1 MSTKE
6 KKVFSIKNF
15 RGLDKENKLLKVA
28 DFRASDGEN
37 FVIDSETLKT
47 RPAIT
52 HKDTLPFDIEVAD
65 KFVTS
70 YKFREVE
77 IFITKFHIY
86 IYDGNSVINE
96 KHSNVLAQGI
106 SSFNFEGQEP
116 LFREEKDCLF
126 IFNVGYIYVFS
137 VLRDLQGKIYKYVL
151 YPLSAKPSNPFGVT
165 DYYYKK
171 FEDLPLPYQP
181 TIFIGDNRYEDMN
194 LLSKVTK
201 YKLFA
206 SNRDAKDG
214 KTTYMLPTVYEEA
227 KHGYYGFAISFYQNK
242 FAEHGIY
249 PIFLGKEG
257 EDVDDIAGTYGS
269 TLNAT
274 SIEVEDIFF
283 PKEDFIYTVAP
294 EDIAT
299 LANPTKVSD
308 IVGVTK
314 EWFFK
319 AKVREDNKQV
329 FTYILDYI
337 NYDQSLAVPL
347 IDGNNKTLKF
357 SLPIKYNAVY
367 KDNSKDNTVVARKVE
382 EMNVDIYVQLKLY
395 AVDQTLFTNQT
406 VYPSQKVTE
415 YNLVDPYPDYPT
427 VAGTFTEIDLS
438 PNPIF
443 SPNFTNATFENM
455 VNTYLRLHQE
465 DYENEQ
471 ALKIKARLYDGSSE
485 VQEQQ
490 VTVKSQ
496 KSWIYHEISN
506 MINDTISVSNLVKEY
521 NTNNDFPSYP
531 YVTGTFTEIDL
542 YEEPQQVVNFSQAYF
557 QSLCEAYI
565 LAHESE
571 FTDGQKVKLRAQFK
585 DYYDKV
591 TEESIT
597 PEDYTLWTYATFP
610 EMASNT
616 EYLSSKTNV
625 LPNNPDYPSYPTE
638 GSTGYTVID
647 LPDNPKLQ
655 TGYTV
660 SHFIADCQAYINAN
674 PAKFTEG
681 QLVKFLGRYYEA
693 STTVTDEV
701 VNAETS
707 GNWVFR
713 ELNDLLDTT
722 DYFGSQYNK
731 VDPSTTFPAYP
742 PVSTSGRT
750 VIDLGSTEMFKTFSS
765 DDVIEEVDDYFDN
778 NFGSFNDNQL
788 LYFKKRLYQRFSWS
802 TTDQANINPYYQD
815 EWLIS
820 EEDTN
825 ITYGDINSIVDYPAY
840 SVPQGEE
847 QVYVGL
853 VSQSGQSFDYGST
866 TLHNKIKNAILS
878 DIPSYYG
885 LSGNG
890 VAYVKLQTYWDDGRG
905 TFYDK
910 GVAFIVPFS
919 WTKGVDEGYVE
930 TRRSYVVTAEVQKGV
945 HDKLVTLNTPATFP
959 TPPSIA
965 NPNGYPVIDLGIPH
979 RFVGTSVD
987 FTSQATLQTIKDAI
1001 ESGISDELSQLTAD
1015 SGYVYAITRVQL
1027 DHTSGSAYD
1036 KGWTFAVL
1044 VYYAKQAT
1052 VAFESRQSMISL
1064 VEIQRNIY
1072 DKEDITLNM
1081 PATFPAYPTF
1091 SNPNGY
1097 QVLDYGI
1104 IHTDTVENVDF
1115 SNATL
1120 LSNLENA
1127 ISTNIANITAHSGYI
1142 FAKFKVQTSYNGGA
1156 NVKGYSVVARA
1167 QFVKSGLMPYENRQS
1182 MIMTL
1187 DIDRVIHTPEITIG
1201 VPSSYPAYPTFDNP
1215 NALQVLDLG
1224 IVFNGTNQFIDFN
1237 SIDLSNGIESEI
1249 LEKIDTLD
1257 GNSGN
1262 AFAKIKVQNSYN
1274 NGSTTVNTGASL
1286 VVGFYFQK
1294 NVSTPYQD
1302 RQSFVMTTVVD
1313 KTQQMAEE
1321 GVYQFTFDEKE
1332 KAFVVKVR
1340 DYFFDYNDEPSIEVK
1355 ITFQNNPDY
1364 KMISDCKFGAT
1375 FGSENRLFLAGNPNY
1390 PNIDRYNVS
1399 NDLLGDNIK
1408 NQSYELTYFPS
1419 KNYRVLGG
1427 RGAIN
1432 GYVVA
1437 TDSHLYVTKE
1447 NYPNDEKLFIRE
1459 RILDENGVVGYHEY
1473 KTSVKKSPLNN
1484 KCIVRFY
1491 NDILILSEDGLHGI
1505 EISSNVLTDE
1515 RLIKPRDG
1523 FIKRD
1528 LVNAIKNYD
1537 HSKIFMVE
1545 NDVYLYIFIGDD
1557 IYVADSR
1564 YLSKNEDG
1572 EVGNFSYEI
1581 VKWKAP
1587 ATYLGAKIEEQNL
1600 ELIQHDGKALYQL
1613 ENGKD
1618 YDDLVKR
1625 HNDFLSLYTI
1635 QGMDKNAFLLPTAH
1649 MYIKD
1654 NPQDYVFKLK
1664 QGFKVIGVEG
1674 VDYYIDN
1681 GMVVIDKS
1689 FAFRNISDGEN
1700 VYFKEKAENDFVSIE
1715 VSGYNEGGLGFPY
1728 NTQLELDLSKIYMN
1742 IAELPLKVSLIFEFN
1757 DTTYFRLT
1765 PFTPTEIPFIKQ
1777 ENNETI
1783 INYLERLNTYLV
1795 DNQDYIFTTDG
1806 PQDCYINKPTLIQTR
1821 WVGGVTDLKNN
1832 LMEKTMFR
1840 ANIYATRQSKGGS
1853 LVFGYKTMGKSNYL
1867 MKDTFDIANQSSLES
1882 LDFNHFGFNTFS
1894 EMGASF
1900 PLKENNFLYIQFE
1913 IVGTGQIEL
1922 NSIEIIYKLN
1932 RLLKSIG

>member
-1 MSTKE
+1 MPIKDR
-6 KKVFSIKNF
+6 KVFSIKNF

-37 FVIDSETLKT
+37 FIIDSETLKT

-65 KFVTS
+65 KFVAS

-77 IFITKFHIY
+77 IFITKLHIY
-86 IYDGNSVINE
+86 IYDGNSVTNE
-96 KHSNVLAQGI
+96 KQSNVLAQGI

-137 VLRDLQGKIYKYVL
+137 ILRDLQGKIYKYVL
-151 YPLSAKPSNPFGVT
+151 YPLSSKPSNPFGVN

-171 FEDLPLPYQP
+171 FEDLPLPYEP
-181 TIFIGDNRYEDMN
+181 TIFIGDNRYEDIN

-249 PIFLGKEG
+249 PIFLGRKG
-257 EDVDDIAGTYGS
+257 EDIDENINEIEINYGS
-269 TLNAT
+269 TLNEDG
-274 SIEVEDIFF
+274 IEIEDVFF
-283 PKEDFIYTVAP
+283 PKEDFIFTVDP
-294 EDIAT
+294 ENITT
-299 LANPTKVSD
+299 LDDPTKVSD

-319 AKVREDNKQV
+319 AKVREGNKQV

-337 NYDQSLAVPL
+337 NYDQSLAEPL
-347 IDGNNKTLKF
+347 IDGNKTLKF

-367 KDNSKDNTVVARKVE
+367 KESGKDNTVVARKVE
-382 EMNVDIYVQLKLY
+382 ETTVDIYVQLKLY
-395 AVDQTLFTNQT
+395 AVDQTLFTNKT
-406 VYPSQKVTE
+406 VYPSQKITE
-415 YNLVDPYPDYPT
+415 YDLIKPYPEYET
-427 VAGTFTEIDLS
+427 VSGTFTEIELS
-438 PNPIF
+438 PNPIK
-443 SPNFTNATFENM
+443 SRSFTNATFENM
-455 VNTYLRLHQE
+455 VNTYLRQHQE
-465 DYENEQ
+465 DYTNGQ
-471 ALKIKARLYDGSSE
+471 ALKIKAKLYDGSSV
-485 VQEQQ
+485 VQEQLI
-490 VTVKSQ
+490 TVNSQ
-496 KSWIYHEISN
+496 ESWIYREISN
-506 MINDTISVSNLVKEY
+506 MINDKIYVSDLVKEY
-521 NTNNDFPSYP
+521 NPNNNNDFPAYP
-531 YVTGTFTEIDL
+531 YVPGTFIERNL
-542 YEEPQQVVNFSQAYF
+542 YEEPQQVENFSQEYF
-557 QSLCEAYI
+557 RSLCEAYI

-571 FTDGQKVKLRAQFK
+571 FEDGEKVKLRAQFK
-585 DYYDKV
+585 DYYNEV
-591 TEESIT
+591 TPESIT
-597 PEDYTLWTYATFP
+597 PEAYTLWKHATFP
-610 EMASNT
+610 EMASNN
-616 EYLSSKTNV
+616 EYLSSKINV
-625 LPNNPDYPSYPTE
+625 LPNNPDYPAYPTE
-638 GSTGYTVID
+638 GSAGYHVID
-647 LPDNPKLQ
+647 LPNHPKLK
-655 TGYTV
+655 TGYTKND
-660 SHFIADCQAYINAN
+660 FIADCQTYINEN
-674 PAKFTEG
+674 PAEFTDG
-681 QLVKFLGRYYEA
+681 QLVKFRGRYYEM
-693 STTVTDEV
+693 SMIETDEV

-713 ELNDLLDTT
+713 ELNDLLDT
-722 DYFGSQYNK
+722 K
-731 VDPSTTFPAYP
+731 VHSGLEATKVNPSDTFPAYP
-742 PVSTSGRT
+742 NVSTAGRT
-750 VIDLGSTEMFKTFSS
+750 VIDLGSTEMFSS
-765 DDVIEEVDDYFDN
+765 FTGADAIEEVNDYFDN
-778 NFGSFNDNQL
+778 NFESLNDNQL
-788 LYFKKRLYQRFSWS
+788 LYFQKRLYQRFPWS
-802 TTDQANINPYYQD
+802 TTDQAIVNPYYT

-825 ITYGDINSIVDYPAY
+825 FSWGYIDSIIDYPSY
-840 SVPQGEE
+840 EPKQGEE
-847 QVYVGL
+847 VVQVGL
-853 VSQSGQSFDYGST
+853 LTQSGKTFNYGST
-866 TLHNKIKNAILS
+866 TLHNQIKDAILA
-878 DIPSYYG
+878 DINDFQG
-885 LSGNG
+885 WSGNG
-890 VAYVKLQTYWDDGRG
+890 VAYVKLQTLWDDQGN
-905 TFYDK
+905 FYEK
-910 GVAFIVPFS
+910 AVAFIVPFT

-945 HDKLVTLNTPATFP
+945 YDKKVTLGQISTFP
-959 TPPSIA
+959 KAPIID
-965 NPNGYPVIDLGIPH
+965 NQNGYPVIDLGISH
-979 RFVGTSVD
+979 TVVGTSID
-987 FTSQATLQTIKDAI
+987 FTSPAIKNAI
-1001 ESGISDELSQLTAD
+1001 EAGISSKLSQLSAD

-1027 DHTSGSAYD
+1027 DHTSGSVYD
-1036 KGWTFAVL
+1036 KGATFAVL
-1044 VYYAKQAT
+1044 VYYAKQAAVT
-1052 VAFESRQSMISL
+1052 SESRQSMISL

-1072 DKEDITLNM
+1072 DKKDITLNA
-1081 PATFPAYPTF
+1081 PETFPAYPTF

-1104 IHTDTVENVDF
+1104 IHTDNVENVDF
-1115 SNATL
+1115 SNPTL

-1127 ISTNIANITAHSGYI
+1127 ISTNIENITANFGYI
-1142 FAKFKVQTSYNGGA
+1142 FAKFKVQTSYNDGE
-1156 NVKGYSVVARA
+1156 NVKGYSVVARV
-1167 QFVKSGLMPYENRQS
+1167 QFEKYSEEPYENRQS

-1187 DIDRVIHTPEITIG
+1187 DIDRVIHTPEITIND
-1201 VPSSYPAYPTFDNP
+1201 PLSYPAYPEFDNTSLLP
-1215 NALQVLDLG
+1215 VLDLG
-1224 IVFNGTNQFIDFN
+1224 IVYTGTSQFIDFN
-1237 SIDLSNGIESEI
+1237 SVDLLNAIESEI
-1249 LEKIDTLD
+1249 LENINTLEN
-1257 GNSGN
+1257 NSGN
-1262 AFAKIKVQNSYN
+1262 AFARIKVQNSYN
-1274 NGSTTVNTGASL
+1274 NGSKTVNTGASL

-1294 NVSTPYQD
+1294 YVSTPYEV

-1313 KTQQMAEE
+1313 KDQQMAEE
-1321 GVYQFTFDEKE
+1321 GVYEYTFDDKE

-1364 KMISDCKFGAT
+1364 KLISDCKFGAT

-1399 NDLLGDNIK
+1399 NDLLGDNVR

-1427 RGAIN
+1427 KGAIN

-1437 TDSHLYVTKE
+1437 TDSHLYITKE

-1545 NDVYLYIFIGDD
+1545 NDIYLYIFIGDD

-1564 YLSKNEDG
+1564 YLAKNEDG

-1587 ATYLGAKIEEQNL
+1587 TTYLGAKIEERYL
-1600 ELIQHDGKALYQL
+1600 ELIQHDGKALYHL

-1618 YDDLVKR
+1618 YDDLVVR
-1625 HNDFLSLYTI
+1625 HNDLLFLYTI
-1635 QGMDKNAFLLPTAH
+1635 QGMDKNAFILPETH

-1674 VDYYIDN
+1674 VDYHIDN
-1681 GMVVIDKS
+1681 GMVIVDNS
-1689 FAFRNISDGEN
+1689 FAFRNISDGEK
-1700 VYFKEKAENDFVSIE
+1700 VYFKENAENDFVSIE
-1715 VSGYNEGGLGFPY
+1715 VSGYNEDGLGFPY
-1728 NTQLELDLSKIYMN
+1728 TAQLDLDLSKIYMN

-1757 DTTYFRLT
+1757 NTTYFRLT
-1765 PFTPTEIPFIKQ
+1765 PFTPNEVPFIKQ
-1777 ENNETI
+1777 ENNETTVS
-1783 INYLERLNTYLV
+1783 YLERLNTYLV
-1795 DNQDYIFTTDG
+1795 DNQDYIFTTEG
-1806 PQDCYINKPTLIQTR
+1806 HQDCYINKPTLVQTR
-1821 WVGGVTDLKNN
+1821 WVSAITDLRSN

-1853 LVFGYKTMGKSNYL
+1853 LVFGYKTMRKGDYII
-1867 MKDTFDIANQSSLES
+1867 KDTLDIANQNSLEA
-1882 LDFNHFGFNTFS
+1882 LNFNHFGFSTFS

>member
-1 MSTKE
+1 MPIKDR
-6 KKVFSIKNF
+6 KVFSIKNF

-37 FVIDSETLKT
+37 FIIDSETLKT

-65 KFVTS
+65 KFVAS

-77 IFITKFHIY
+77 IFITKLHIY

-96 KHSNVLAQGI
+96 KHSNVLTQGI

-126 IFNVGYIYVFS
+126 IFNVGCIYVFS
-137 VLRDLQGKIYKYVL
+137 ILRDLQGKIYKYVL
-151 YPLSAKPSNPFGVT
+151 YPLSSKPSNPFGVN

-171 FEDLPLPYQP
+171 FEDLPLPYEP
-181 TIFIGDNRYEDMN
+181 TIFIGDNRYEDIN

-214 KTTYMLPTVYEEA
+214 QTTYMLPTVYEEA

-257 EDVDDIAGTYGS
+257 EDIVDVAVNYGS
-269 TLNAT
+269 TLNED
-274 SIEVEDIFF
+274 SIEVEDVFF
-283 PKEDFIYTVAP
+283 PKEDFIFTVEP
-294 EDIAT
+294 EDIPT

-319 AKVREDNKQV
+319 AKVREGNKQV

-337 NYDQSLAVPL
+337 NYDQSLAEPL
-347 IDGNNKTLKF
+347 IDGNKTLKF

-367 KDNSKDNTVVARKVE
+367 KESGKDNTVVARKVE
-382 EMNVDIYVQLKLY
+382 ETTVDIYVQLKLY
-395 AVDQTLFTNQT
+395 AVDQTLFTNKK
-406 VYPSQKVTE
+406 VYPSQKITE
-415 YNLVDPYPDYPT
+415 YDLIKPYPEYET
-427 VAGTFTEIDLS
+427 VSGTFTEIELS
-438 PNPIF
+438 PNPIK
-443 SPNFTNATFENM
+443 SRSFTNATFENM
-455 VNTYLRLHQE
+455 VNTYLRQHQE
-465 DYENEQ
+465 NYTNGQ
-471 ALKIKARLYDGSSE
+471 ALKIKAKLYDGSSD
-485 VQEQQ
+485 VQEKL
-490 VTVKSQ
+490 VTVNSQ
-496 KSWIYHEISN
+496 ESWIYRDIA
-506 MINDTISVSNLVKEY
+506 TITNKQVRVSDPVKER
-521 NTNNDFPSYP
+521 NLTNDFPAYP
-531 YVTGTFTEIDL
+531 YVPGTFREIDL
-542 YEEPQQVVNFSQAYF
+542 FEAPQQVKNFSQADF
-557 QSLCEAYI
+557 QSLCEDYI
-565 LAHESE
+565 LAHESDFE
-571 FTDGQKVKLRAQFK
+571 DGEKVKLRAQFK
-585 DYYDKV
+585 DYYNEV

-597 PEDYTLWTYATFP
+597 PEDYTLWKYATFP
-610 EMASNT
+610 EMASNN
-616 EYLSSKTNV
+616 EYLSSKINV
-625 LPNNPDYPSYPTE
+625 LPNDPEYPAYPNE
-638 GSTGYTVID
+638 GSTGYHVID
-647 LPDNPKLQ
+647 LPNHPKLK
-655 TGYTV
+655 TGYTKND
-660 SHFIADCQAYINAN
+660 FIADCQAYINAN
-674 PAKFTEG
+674 PEVFTDG
-681 QLVKFLGRYYEA
+681 QLVKFRGRYYEA
-693 STTVTDEV
+693 STIVTEEA

-707 GNWVFR
+707 DKWVFR
-713 ELNDLLDTT
+713 ERNELLDTT
-722 DYFGSQYNK
+722 VHSGSSVFR
-731 VDPSTTFPAYP
+731 VDPSDEFPAYP
-742 PVSTSGRT
+742 NVSTTGRT
-750 VIDLGSTEMFKTFSS
+750 VIDLGSTEKFTTFSS
-765 DDVIEEVDDYFDN
+765 DDVREEVQEYFDN
-778 NFGSFNDNQL
+778 NFGSLNDNQL
-788 LYFKKRLYQRFSWS
+788 LYFKKRLYQRFPWS
-802 TTDQANINPYYQD
+802 TTDQVTVDIDYQS
-815 EWLIS
+815 WLKS
-820 EEDTN
+820 EEDFF
-825 ITYGDINSIVDYPAY
+825 ITWNDIDSIVEYPDYEPK
-840 SVPQGEE
+840 PGEE

-853 VSQSGQSFDYGST
+853 LTQSGKDFNYAST
-866 TLHNKIKNAILS
+866 TLHNQIKNKIIA
-878 DIPSYYG
+878 DIPSFQG

-890 VAYVKLQTYWDDGRG
+890 VAYVKLQIDGKG
-905 TFYDK
+905 GFFEK
-910 GVAFIVPFS
+910 GVAFIVPFT

-930 TRRSYVVTAEVQKGV
+930 TRRSFVVTTEVQKGIY
-945 HDKLVTLNTPATFP
+945 DKKVTLGQSSTFP

-965 NPNGYPVIDLGIPH
+965 NPNGYPVIDLGIVH
-979 RFVGTSVD
+979 TVIGTSID
-987 FTSQATLQTIKDAI
+987 FTSPAIKNAI
-1001 ESGISDELSQLTAD
+1001 EAGISSELSQFTAD
-1015 SGYVYAITRVQL
+1015 SGYVYVIARVQL
-1027 DHTSGSAYD
+1027 YHTSGRAYD
-1036 KGWTFAVL
+1036 KGVTFAVL
-1044 VYYAKQAT
+1044 VEYAKQGT
-1052 VAFESRQSMISL
+1052 VASESRQSMVSL

-1072 DKEDITLNM
+1072 DKEDITLNA

-1127 ISTNIANITAHSGYI
+1127 ISTNIANITANYGYI

-1156 NVKGYSVVARA
+1156 NVKGYSVVARVE
-1167 QFVKSGLMPYENRQS
+1167 FEKYSNVPYENRQS

-1201 VPSSYPAYPTFDNP
+1201 DPSSYPAYPEFDNTSLLP
-1215 NALQVLDLG
+1215 VLDLG
-1224 IVFNGTNQFIDFN
+1224 IVYTGTSQFIDFN
-1237 SIDLSNGIESEI
+1237 SVDLLNAIESEI
-1249 LEKIDTLD
+1249 LENIDTLD
-1257 GNSGN
+1257 SNSGN
-1262 AFAKIKVQNSYN
+1262 AFAKIRVQNSYN

-1294 NVSTPYQD
+1294 HVSTPYEV

-1313 KTQQMAEE
+1313 KDQQMAED
-1321 GVYQFTFDEKE
+1321 GVYEYAFDDKE

-1364 KMISDCKFGAT
+1364 KLISDCKFGAT

-1564 YLSKNEDG
+1564 YLAKNEDG

-1587 ATYLGAKIEEQNL
+1587 TTYLGAKIEERYL
-1600 ELIQHDGKALYQL
+1600 ELIQHDGKALYHL
-1613 ENGKD
+1613 EDGKD
-1618 YDDLVKR
+1618 YDDLVVR

-1635 QGMDKNAFLLPTAH
+1635 QNMDKNAFILPETH

-1674 VDYYIDN
+1674 VDYHIDKDN
-1681 GMVVIDKS
+1681 GMVVIDNS
-1689 FAFRNISDGEN
+1689 FAFRNISDGEK
-1700 VYFKEKAENDFVSIE
+1700 VYFKENAENDFVSIE
-1715 VSGYNEGGLGFPY
+1715 VLGYNEDGLGFPY
-1728 NTQLELDLSKIYMN
+1728 NTQLDLDLSKIYMN

-1757 DTTYFRLT
+1757 NTTYFRLT
-1765 PFTPTEIPFIKQ
+1765 PFTPNEVPFIKQ
-1777 ENNETI
+1777 ENNETTVS
-1783 INYLERLNTYLV
+1783 YLERLNTYLV
-1795 DNQDYIFTTDG
+1795 DNQDYIFTTEG
-1806 PQDCYINKPTLIQTR
+1806 PQDCYINKPTLVQTR
-1821 WVGGVTDLKNN
+1821 WVSAITDLRSN

-1853 LVFGYKTMGKSNYL
+1853 LVFGYKTMRKGDYII
-1867 MKDTFDIANQSSLES
+1867 KDTLDIANQNSLEE
-1882 LDFNHFGFNTFS
+1882 LNFNHFGFNTFS